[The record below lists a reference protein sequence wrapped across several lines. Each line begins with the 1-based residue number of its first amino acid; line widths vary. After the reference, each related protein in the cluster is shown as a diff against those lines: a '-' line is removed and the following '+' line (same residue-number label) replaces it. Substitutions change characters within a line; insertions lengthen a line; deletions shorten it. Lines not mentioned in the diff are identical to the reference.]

1 MSTLFLLFGHCA
13 ASSLE
18 YRCRLLDHGELI
30 GAMVLVDVED
40 EVEVVAVMMAT
51 AAEDIGPIRL

>member
-1 MSTLFLLFGHCA
+1 MLFGHCA
-13 ASSLE
+13 VSNLE

-51 AAEDIGPIRL
+51 AAEDIDPIRL